1 MIRRL
6 AQWVLTAAVALPA
19 AAAAA
24 YYTYYFSHW
33 PHRAPH
39 LPVPPLY
46 ALGVFWL
53 AAAALLTVA
62 AVAGE
67 LRAADGTNC
76 RSAADERG

>member
-1 MIRRL
+1 VICRL
-6 AQWVLTAAVALPA
+6 VRWVLAAAVALPA
-19 AAAAA
+19 ASVAA

-33 PHRAPH
+33 PHQAPR

-62 AVAGE
+62 VVAGE
-67 LRAADGTNC
+67 LRAAEATNC
-76 RSAADERG
+76 RLAADEGG